1 MKKQSATILER
12 VNEIEKNLQSLKVDY
27 ILNLPDK
34 QKKLFQFY
42 KDKDIVTEIRKT
54 RKKLWNERYSKVI

>member
-54 RKKLWNERYSKVI
+54 RKKLWNERYSKAI

>member
-42 KDKDIVTEIRKT
+42 KDKYIVTEIRKT